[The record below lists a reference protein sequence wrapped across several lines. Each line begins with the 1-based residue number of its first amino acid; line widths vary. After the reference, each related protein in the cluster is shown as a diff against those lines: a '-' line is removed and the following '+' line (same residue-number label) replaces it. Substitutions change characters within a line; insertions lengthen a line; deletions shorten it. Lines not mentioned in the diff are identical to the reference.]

1 MVLQMDII
9 YKRVNNCYN
18 LCIKLKRGIFMKKM
32 KKVLAIVL
40 AVVISLSCMSIVGFA
55 AKRDTDYAPTII
67 IPGLFQCET
76 YSYQNGEIACDA
88 NGVPLA
94 APFYVSIGEKE
105 ITDIVTKA
113 LLPIIR
119 MFISQEDKDQLA
131 AKEVSKILAGILM
144 GKQRSDANGEFI
156 DDVRPQVYEGSFAT
170 LTDTQREHVLR
181 NFPIEEYFEIAGE
194 ENLYVFNYVST
205 GNMIQTAKD
214 LYDYIQF
221 VKKDTGAEKVN
232 LVPVSQGGSIA
243 NGLMKY
249 YDEQGISLSR
259 DINRIV
265 FTVPALDGAALLGD
279 CYRYGF
285 NKNSK
290 ALYTTAMPSVIGYEN
305 YLGYVIN
312 IAMRLMPKTDVDNLL
327 DCIADAM
334 VVEYLRYSTLLW
346 GLIPSGDYPVCREK
360 YLMGDDMAEIRRQA
374 DWYYDAQLNSE
385 NYILEAIEDGVK
397 VFDIVDTN
405 VELYQLAVSHDK
417 QNCDGIIHVDSTS
430 MGAYSVNVG
439 TKLPA
444 NYVPSRNNCTDPKN
458 HDHTDP
464 EGVMDICSGLLPE
477 HTFYFSGQNHATTAS
492 NDVIMT
498 LIIQLLTD
506 EDFTSVHSY
515 PDKFPQ
521 FNYSRETK
529 QLRTDVDE
537 MRNYDTSTLSKK
549 DAQELEAAIAQV
561 DEMLANKAIDKDEFQ
576 EANDRFYAIRNQIL
590 NGGSNDNG
598 FNRILYILT
607 RTVSDI
613 LYFIYG
619 DSAFSEMG
627 IFWLDKIIK

>member
-1 MVLQMDII
+1 
-9 YKRVNNCYN
+9 
-18 LCIKLKRGIFMKKM
+18 MKKM
-32 KKVLAIVL
+32 KKVLAVML
-40 AVVISLSCMSIVGFA
+40 AVVLTLSCMSILGYSSKKEYV
-55 AKRDTDYAPTII
+55 PTII

-76 YSYQNGEIACDA
+76 YSYENGEIAVDA
-88 NGVPLA
+88 NGTPLA

-113 LLPIIR
+113 LLPITK
-119 MFISQEDKDQLA
+119 MFITQEDKDALA

-144 GKQRSDANGEFI
+144 GKQRSDANGKFI
-156 DDVRPQVYEGSFAT
+156 DDVRPAVYNGSVATIEDFQLEG
-170 LTDTQREHVLR
+170 VLAD
-181 NFPIEEYFEIAGE
+181 FPVQEYFEIAGM

-221 VKKDTGAEKVN
+221 VKKDTGAQKVN

-249 YDEQGISLSR
+249 YDEQNISLSR

-305 YLGYVIN
+305 YLGYIIN

-327 DCIADAM
+327 DEIADAM
-334 VVEYLRYSTLLW
+334 VNGYLKYSTLLW
-346 GLIPSGDYPVCREK
+346 GLIPSGDYPACRDK

-374 DWYYDAQLNSE
+374 DWYYDAQLKSE
-385 NYILEAIEDGVK
+385 DYILEAIEDGVK

-430 MGAYSVNVG
+430 MGAYSVNVN

-444 NYVPSRNNCTDPKN
+444 DYVPSRNNCTDPKN
-458 HDHTDP
+458 HNHTDP
-464 EGVMDICSGLLPE
+464 EGVMDVCTGLLPE

-506 EDFTSVHSY
+506 ESFTSVHSY

-529 QLRTDVDE
+529 TLREDVDT
-537 MRNYDTSTLSKK
+537 MRDYDTSTLSAE
-549 DAQELEAAIAQV
+549 DAKELKEAIQQV
-561 DEMLANKAIDKDEFQ
+561 DKMLENKKINKEEFQ
-576 EANDRFYAIRNQIL
+576 SANDRFYDI
-590 NGGSNDNG
+590 
-598 FNRILYILT
+598 FNKITSGDSAKTTEGINRALYIIT
-607 RTVSDI
+607 RAVSDI

-619 DSAFSEMG
+619 GSPYS
-627 IFWLDKIIK
+627 ISV

>member
-1 MVLQMDII
+1 
-9 YKRVNNCYN
+9 
-18 LCIKLKRGIFMKKM
+18 MKKM
-32 KKVLAIVL
+32 KKALAVMLAIV
-40 AVVISLSCMSIVGFA
+40 ITLSCVSVLGYS
-55 AKRDTDYAPTII
+55 AKQEYVPTII
-67 IPGLFQCET
+67 IPGLFQSET
-76 YSYQNGEIACDA
+76 YAYENGEIACDA
-88 NGVPLA
+88 NGTPLA

-113 LLPIIR
+113 LLPITK
-119 MFISQEDKDQLA
+119 MFITQEDKDALA

-144 GKQRSDANGEFI
+144 GKQRSDANGKFI
-156 DDVRPQVYEGSFAT
+156 DDVRPAVYQGSVATIEDYQLEG
-170 LTDTQREHVLR
+170 VLAD
-181 NFPIEEYFEIAGE
+181 FPVQEYFDIAGM

-221 VKKDTGAEKVN
+221 VKKDTGAKKVN
-232 LVPVSQGGSIA
+232 LIPVSQGGSIT

-249 YDEQGISLSR
+249 YDEQNISLSR

-265 FTVPALDGAALLGD
+265 FAVPALDGAALLGD

-305 YLGYVIN
+305 YLGYIIN
-312 IAMRLMPKTDVDNLL
+312 IAMRLMPKTDVDVLL

-334 VVEYLRYSTLLW
+334 VNDYLKYSTLLW
-346 GLIPSGDYPVCREK
+346 GLIPSGDYPACREK

-374 DWYYDAQLNSE
+374 DWYYDAQLKSE
-385 NYILEAIEDGVK
+385 DYILEAIEDGVK

-439 TKLPA
+439 TKLPE
-444 NYVPSRNNCTDPKN
+444 NYVASRNNCTDPKN

-464 EGVMDICSGLLPE
+464 EGIMDVCSGLLPE

-498 LIIQLLTD
+498 LIIHLLTD
-506 EDFTSVHSY
+506 ESFTSVHSY

-521 FNYSRETK
+521 FNYGRETK
-529 QLRTDVDE
+529 TLREDVDS
-537 MRNYDTSTLSKK
+537 MRDYDTSTLTAE
-549 DAQELEAAIAQV
+549 DAKELSEAIEQV
-561 DEMLANKAIDKDEFQ
+561 DEMLENKVVDTEEFKA
-576 EANDRFYAIRNQIL
+576 ANDRFYDIYNKIISGDSAKTTKGI
-590 NGGSNDNG
+590 
-598 FNRILYILT
+598 NRALYIIT
-607 RTVSDI
+607 RTVSDV
-613 LYFIYG
+613 LFFIYG
-619 DSAFSEMG
+619 DKAFSEMALKP
-627 IFWLDKIIK
+627 ILDALFR

>member
-1 MVLQMDII
+1 
-9 YKRVNNCYN
+9 
-18 LCIKLKRGIFMKKM
+18 MKKM
-32 KKVLAIVL
+32 KKALAVMLAIV
-40 AVVISLSCMSIVGFA
+40 ITLSCVSVLGYS
-55 AKRDTDYAPTII
+55 AKQEYVPTII
-67 IPGLFQCET
+67 IPGLFQSET
-76 YSYQNGEIACDA
+76 YAYENGEIACDA
-88 NGVPLA
+88 NGTPLA
-94 APFYVSIGEKE
+94 APFYVSITEKE

-113 LLPIIR
+113 LLPITK
-119 MFISQEDKDQLA
+119 MFITQEDKDALA

-156 DDVRPQVYEGSFAT
+156 DDVRPAVYQGSVATIEDFQLEG
-170 LTDTQREHVLR
+170 VLAD
-181 NFPIEEYFEIAGE
+181 FPVQEYFEIAGI

-221 VKKDTGAEKVN
+221 VKKDAKSDKVN
-232 LVPVSQGGSIA
+232 LVPVSQGGSIT

-249 YDEQGISLSR
+249 YDEQNISLSR

-305 YLGYVIN
+305 YLGYIIN
-312 IAMRLMPKTDVDNLL
+312 IAMRLMPKADIDVLL
-327 DCIADAM
+327 DEIANAM
-334 VVEYLRYSTLLW
+334 VNDYLKYSTLLW
-346 GLIPSGDYPVCREK
+346 GLIPSGDYPACREK

-374 DWYYDAQLNSE
+374 DWYYDAQLKSE
-385 NYILEAIEDGVK
+385 DYILEAIEDGVK

-417 QNCDGIIHVDSTS
+417 QNCDGIIHVASTS

-439 TKLPA
+439 TKLPE
-444 NYVPSRNNCTDPKN
+444 NYVASRNNCSDPKN

-464 EGVMDICSGLLPE
+464 DGIMDVCSGLLPE

-498 LIIQLLTD
+498 LIITLLTD
-506 EDFTSVHSY
+506 ESFTSVHSY

-529 QLRTDVDE
+529 RLREDVDY
-537 MRNYDTSTLSKK
+537 MRDYDTSTLTAE
-549 DAQELEAAIAQV
+549 DAKELREAIAQV
-561 DEMLANKAIDKDEFQ
+561 DEMLANKVVDTEEFQ
-576 EANDRFYAIRNQIL
+576 AANDRFYDIFDKITSGDAAKTTDGITRA
-590 NGGSNDNG
+590 
-598 FNRILYILT
+598 LYIIT
-607 RTVSDI
+607 RTISDV

-619 DSAFSEMG
+619 DKAFSEMALKP
-627 IFWLDKIIK
+627 ILDALFR

>member
-1 MVLQMDII
+1 
-9 YKRVNNCYN
+9 
-18 LCIKLKRGIFMKKM
+18 MKKI
-32 KKVLAIVL
+32 KKVLAVVL
-40 AVVISLSCMSIVGFA
+40 AMVLVVSCLSVLGYS
-55 AKRDTDYAPTII
+55 AKKEYVPTII
-67 IPGLFQCET
+67 IPGLFQSET
-76 YSYQNGEIACDA
+76 YHYENGEIATDA

-94 APFYVSIGEKE
+94 RPFYVSIGMEE
-105 ITDIVTKA
+105 IGDIVTKA
-113 LLPIIR
+113 LLPITR
-119 MFISQEDKDQLA
+119 MFISQHDKDGLA

-144 GKQRSDANGEFI
+144 GKQRSDANGNMI
-156 DDVRPQVYEGSFAT
+156 DDTRAVLYQGSMADV
-170 LTDTQREHVLR
+170 TDAELEHVLSQ
-181 NFPIEEYFEIAGE
+181 FPIQEYFDIAGK
-194 ENLYVFNYVST
+194 ENMYVFNYVST

-221 VKKDTGAEKVN
+221 VKKDAGSDKVN
-232 LVPVSQGGSIA
+232 LIPVSQGGSIA
-243 NGLMKY
+243 NALMKY

-285 NKNSK
+285 NKESK

-305 YLGYVIN
+305 YLGYIIN

-327 DCIADAM
+327 DCIAETLINDH
-334 VVEYLRYSTLLW
+334 LRYSTLMW
-346 GLIPSGDYPVCREK
+346 GIVPSGAYPACKEK
-360 YLMGDDMAEIRRQA
+360 YLSEAGLEEIARQTA
-374 DWYYDAQLNSE
+374 WYYQAQLDSE
-385 NYILEAIEDGVK
+385 IYILKAIEDGVK

-430 MGAYSVNVG
+430 MGAYSVNRN

-444 NYVPSRNNCTDPKN
+444 DYVPSRNNCSDPAN

-464 EGVMDICSGLLPE
+464 EGILDVCTGLLPE

-498 LIIQLLTD
+498 LIIQLVTD
-506 EDFTSVHSY
+506 ENFTSVHSY

-529 QLRTDVDE
+529 VLREDVDT
-537 MRNYDTSTLSKK
+537 MRDYDTSTLTPE
-549 DAQELEAAIAQV
+549 DAAELEGAIAQV
-561 DEMLANKAIDKDEFQ
+561 DEMLANKVVDVDEFKA
-576 EANDRFYAIRNQIL
+576 ANDRFYAIKGKI
-590 NGGSNDNG
+590 DNG
-598 FNRILYILT
+598 EAVDTTAGINRALYILT

-613 LYFIYG
+613 LYFVYG
-619 DSAFSEMG
+619 DTAFSEMG
-627 IFWLDKIIK
+627 IFWLDKIQ

>member
-1 MVLQMDII
+1 
-9 YKRVNNCYN
+9 
-18 LCIKLKRGIFMKKM
+18 MKKM
-32 KKVLAIVL
+32 KKVLAVML
-40 AVVISLSCMSIVGFA
+40 AVVLTLSCMSILGYSSKKEYV
-55 AKRDTDYAPTII
+55 PTII

-76 YSYQNGEIACDA
+76 YSYVDGEIAVDA
-88 NGVPLA
+88 NGTPLA

-113 LLPIIR
+113 LLPITK
-119 MFISQEDKDQLA
+119 MFITQEDKDALA

-144 GKQRSDANGEFI
+144 GKQRSDANGKFI
-156 DDVRPQVYEGSFAT
+156 DDVRPMVYEGSVAT
-170 LTDTQREHVLR
+170 ITDKQREHVLN
-181 NFPIEEYFEIAGE
+181 NFPVQEYFEIAGM

-221 VKKDTGAEKVN
+221 VKKDTGAQKVN

-249 YDEQGISLSR
+249 YDEQNISLSR

-265 FTVPALDGAALLGD
+265 YTVPALDGAALLGD

-305 YLGYVIN
+305 YLGYIIN
-312 IAMRLMPKTDVDNLL
+312 IAMRLMPKTDVDVLL
-327 DCIADAM
+327 DEIADAM
-334 VVEYLRYSTLLW
+334 VNGYLKYSTLLW
-346 GLIPSGDYPVCREK
+346 GLIPSGDYPACREK

-374 DWYYDAQLNSE
+374 DWYYDAQLKSE
-385 NYILEAIEDGVK
+385 DYILEAIEDGVK

-430 MGAYSVNVG
+430 MGAYSVNVN

-444 NYVPSRNNCTDPKN
+444 DYVPSRNNCTDPKN
-458 HDHTDP
+458 HNHTDP
-464 EGVMDICSGLLPE
+464 EGVMDVCTGLLPE
-477 HTFYFSGQNHATTAS
+477 HTFYFNGQNHATTAS

-506 EDFTSVHSY
+506 ESFTSVHSY

-529 QLRTDVDE
+529 TLREDVDT
-537 MRNYDTSTLSKK
+537 MRDYDTSTLSAE
-549 DAQELEAAIAQV
+549 DAKELKEAIQQV
-561 DEMLANKAIDKDEFQ
+561 DKMLENKKINKEEFQ
-576 EANDRFYAIRNQIL
+576 SANDRFYDIYNKITSGDSAKTTEGI
-590 NGGSNDNG
+590 
-598 FNRILYILT
+598 NRALYIIT
-607 RTVSDI
+607 RTISDV
-613 LYFIYG
+613 LYFIFG
-619 DSAFSEMG
+619 DKAFSEMAFKP
-627 IFWLDKIIK
+627 ILDALFR

>member
-1 MVLQMDII
+1 
-9 YKRVNNCYN
+9 
-18 LCIKLKRGIFMKKM
+18 MKKM
-32 KKVLAIVL
+32 KKALAVIMAIV
-40 AVVISLSCMSIVGFA
+40 ITLSCVSVLGYSA
-55 AKRDTDYAPTII
+55 RKEYVPTII

-76 YSYQNGEIACDA
+76 YSYENGEIACDA
-88 NGVPLA
+88 NGTPLA

-113 LLPIIR
+113 LLPITK
-119 MFISQEDKDQLA
+119 MFITQEDKDALA

-144 GKQRSDANGEFI
+144 GKQRSDANGNFI
-156 DDVRPQVYEGSFAT
+156 DDVRPQVYNGSYAT
-170 LTDTQREHVLR
+170 LTDLQKEHVLR
-181 NFPIEEYFEIAGE
+181 NFPIEEFFDIAGM

-232 LVPVSQGGSIA
+232 IVPVSQGGSIA

-305 YLGYVIN
+305 YLGYIIN

-334 VVEYLRYSTLLW
+334 VNGYLKYSTLLW

-374 DWYYDAQLNSE
+374 DWYYDAQLKSE
-385 NYILEAIEDGVK
+385 DYILEAIEDGVK

-439 TKLPA
+439 TKLPE
-444 NYVPSRNNCTDPKN
+444 NYVASRNNCSDPKN

-464 EGVMDICSGLLPE
+464 EGVMDICTGLLPE

-498 LIIQLLTD
+498 LIITLLTD
-506 EDFTSVHSY
+506 ESFTSVHSY
-515 PDKFPQ
+515 PEKFPQ

-529 QLRTDVDE
+529 TLRDDVAS
-537 MRNYDTSTLSKK
+537 MRDYDTSTLTAE
-549 DAQELEAAIAQV
+549 DAKELKEAIAQV
-561 DEMLANKAIDKDEFQ
+561 DEMLKNKAIDVEEFKA
-576 EANDRFYAIRNQIL
+576 ANDRFYDIYNKITSGDAAKTTEGI
-590 NGGSNDNG
+590 
-598 FNRILYILT
+598 NRALYIIT
-607 RTVSDI
+607 RTVSDV
-613 LYFIYG
+613 LYLIYG
-619 DSAFSEMG
+619 DKAFSEMALKP
-627 IFWLDKIIK
+627 ILDLVFR